1 MENKMV
7 LLTIIVNGGYS
18 EQVMEVAKQKGARGG
33 TIFNAVGSAGVN
45 AEKLYGITINPEKE
59 VLFIL
64 ITSDTSS
71 ILLEAI
77 YDNFGPSTDAQ
88 GIAFTMPID
97 ETTSN
102 LTKQY
107 RKQKNH

>member
-7 LLTIIVNGGYS
+7 LLTIIINSGYS
-18 EQVMEVAKQKGARGG
+18 EQVMEVAKQNGARGG
-33 TIFNAVGSAGVN
+33 TIFNAVGTAGVN

-64 ITSDTSS
+64 ITSETAST
-71 ILLEAI
+71 LLEAI
-77 YDNFGPSTDAQ
+77 YDNFGPSTVAQ

-107 RKQKNH
+107 NKQKNH